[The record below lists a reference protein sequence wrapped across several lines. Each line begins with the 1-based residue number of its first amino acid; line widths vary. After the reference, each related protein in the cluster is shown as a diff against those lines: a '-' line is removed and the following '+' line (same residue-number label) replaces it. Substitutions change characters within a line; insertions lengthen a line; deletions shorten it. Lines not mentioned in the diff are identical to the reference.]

1 MGKQHRYAL
10 TARQLFF
17 ACWRRENLLV
27 SRNMFQYG
35 FRFFITVVMV
45 RHVSRNIN
53 RLPFH
58 LGSSSMNHGPI
69 TQLHSLLDWL

>member
-1 MGKQHRYAL
+1 MGSNLAAQELVGRHHRYAL
-10 TARQLFF
+10 TSRQLFF

-45 RHVSRNIN
+45 RHAEYHA
-53 RLPFH
+53 LA
-58 LGSSSMNHGPI
+58 
-69 TQLHSLLDWL
+69 

>member
-10 TARQLFF
+10 TARQLFY
-17 ACWRRENLLV
+17 ACWQRENLLV

-45 RHVSRNIN
+45 RHVSRDIN
-53 RLPFH
+53 GPCL
-58 LGSSSMNHGPI
+58 SSGLVLYESW
-69 TQLHSLLDWL
+69 TDRAT